1 MDAVLPMELRS
12 ILFTEIGC
20 MRCLRRQLVVAVSK
34 GISILLPISLSLL
47 ACADGKE
54 GPFLTAQLCVRN
66 EDGLMQLVAELKAVA
81 AAKGMMFVDNSADT
95 QRDLEVVGYADR
107 YRTDGDPVFNVAVK
121 RRDGPG
127 VGATNL
133 GLPSYQIALGFTE
146 GINRVE
152 AEKFTNEVISTLEK
166 YWFVEKLPAGVGA
179 TPNSTCK

>member
-1 MDAVLPMELRS
+1 
-12 ILFTEIGC
+12 
-20 MRCLRRQLVVAVSK
+20 
-34 GISILLPISLSLL
+34 
-47 ACADGKE
+47 
-54 GPFLTAQLCVRN
+54 
-66 EDGLMQLVAELKAVA
+66 MQLVAELKAVA